1 MYGNETIVSASKTSY
16 YLSPWATWAC
26 WCLRSM
32 FVCLFHFV
40 SYFFMFVCLR
50 IEFVYVR
57 IRASVLAPCIY
68 SIANFVGILTIS
80 CLLCVDSAAYQPFSF
95 FTIAE
100 RCIPMIKIS
109 HAKLRVVSLVH
120 SRHLNAQTQCAMQI
134 AWMFIKWACTHTH
147 QVHMNPTNGLKHT
160 KQQLQ
165 PQQKQHKLKEDKK

>member
-1 MYGNETIVSASKTSY
+1 MKQLFRQAKRLITFHLERLGLVDV
-16 YLSPWATWAC
+16 C
-26 WCLRSM
+26 GRCLC
-32 FVCLFHFV
+32 VCFISFLI
-40 SYFFMFVCLR
+40 FFMFVCLR

-80 CLLCVDSAAYQPFSF
+80 CSTELQLRCLLCVDSAAYQPFSF

-134 AWMFIKWACTHTH
+134 A
-147 QVHMNPTNGLKHT
+147 
-160 KQQLQ
+160 
-165 PQQKQHKLKEDKK
+165 